1 MEGDRGSAA
10 YSESDVDAHSTVLE
24 ETSMRIAM
32 VLTSHSELGNTGEKT
47 GFWLEEFAAPYYAFV
62 DAGADVVIA
71 APAPGQPPIDPRS
84 QSSESQTEVTKR
96 FQNDAA
102 AQAKLSNPI
111 RLEQISVADTDALF
125 FPGGHGPMWD
135 LANSDA
141 CAKLVEAFYSQDKV
155 IGAVCHG
162 PAALV
167 KAQTPEGHSIL
178 QGKQVT
184 GFTNAEEK
192 AVELDQVVPFAL
204 ETRMRELGGEFSQ
217 AETFEPHVV
226 TDGKLVTG
234 QNPPSSA
241 PIAEAIVKLLSQ
253 VPA

>member
-1 MEGDRGSAA
+1 
-10 YSESDVDAHSTVLE
+10 
-24 ETSMRIAM
+24 MRVVM
-32 VLTSHSELGNTGEKT
+32 VLTSHSELGDTGEKT

-71 APAPGQPPIDPRS
+71 APEPGKQPPVDPRS
-84 QSSESQTEVTKR
+84 SEPENQTEATQR
-96 FQNDAA
+96 FEKDAA
-102 AQAKLSNPI
+102 ARAKLANPVS
-111 RLEQISVADTDALF
+111 LGQVSVDDTDALF

-135 LANSDA
+135 LASSDA
-141 CAKLVEAFYSQDKV
+141 TAKLVESFYAQSKV

-167 KAQTPEGHSIL
+167 KAQTPEGTSIL
-178 QGKQVT
+178 QGKKLT

-192 AVELDQVVPFAL
+192 AVQLDQVVPFAL
-204 ETRMRELGGEFSQ
+204 ETRLRELGGEFSQ
-217 AETFEPHVV
+217 ADVFQPHVV
-226 TDGKLVTG
+226 TDGTLVTG

-241 PIAEAIVKLLSQ
+241 PTAEAIVKLLSQ